1 MLESRVNLTSGEGY
15 NNQMK
20 TRQRIRTASIMLSF
34 FLFPATFYYLSPVLI
49 IQAAS
54 EGTINGSF
62 IMFALLFLSSLV
74 LGRAFC
80 GWVCPGAGC
89 QEAIF
94 QVNDRRVSRG
104 GFIKW
109 MIWIPWVGL
118 ILTLVVRRT
127 GYEKVDFFYETF
139 YGLSISN
146 AQGLIAYLVVLLVL
160 IVLPALAVGRRS
172 FCHHL
177 CWMAPFMILGRKL
190 RNTARW
196 PSLALAAQP
205 EQCAHCHTCT
215 RNCPMSLPVEDMV
228 ESGLM
233 ENAECILC
241 GSCVDGCE
249 FDTLNYSFFQQQ

>member
-1 MLESRVNLTSGEGY
+1 VSEIEVVTAK
-15 NNQMK
+15 MK
-20 TRQRIRTASIMLSF
+20 TRQKIRMALILVSF

-62 IMFALLFLSSLV
+62 IMFALLFVSSLV

-94 QVNDRRVSRG
+94 QANDRRVSRG
-104 GFIKW
+104 DFIKW
-109 MIWIPWVGL
+109 AIWIPWIGIIV
-118 ILTLVVRRT
+118 TLVVRRG

-146 AQGLIAYLVVLLVL
+146 AQGLIAYLIVLLVL
-160 IVLPALAVGRRS
+160 IVLPAFAVGRRS

-177 CWMAPFMILGRKL
+177 CWMAPFMILGRKV
-190 RNTARW
+190 RNLSGW
-196 PSLALAAQP
+196 PSLQLTAVT
-205 EQCAHCHTCT
+205 ERCTHCHTCT
-215 RNCPMSLPVEDMV
+215 ENCPMSLPVEAMV
-228 ESGLM
+228 EGGLM

-241 GSCVDGCE
+241 GSCIDGCE
-249 FDTLNYSFFQQQ
+249 FDALEYSFFQP